1 MKIQAERY
9 AEYRL
14 WGDVVPFAEPDDSTK
29 TEHFLESDDGIDRL
43 TDVTVPSVTYYPV
56 SGKGP
61 HPAVIV
67 CPGGGYGILAWNH
80 EGIDLCSYFNSIGF
94 SAFLLKYRCPG
105 RRAAAHADAARA
117 IRFVRANADSF
128 NVSADRIGILGF
140 SAGGHLAATVTA
152 PASDVPYEPVDE
164 LDQLSFRP
172 DFSALIYPA
181 YLCDPETMTLY
192 PEFKIDANTPPTF
205 LIQAENDGIPV
216 ECSLTWFR
224 DMKRAGA
231 PAELH
236 CYATGG
242 HGYGILRTGEPIAD
256 WPCLAADW
264 FRRQANIK

>member
-1 MKIQAERY
+1 
-9 AEYRL
+9 
-14 WGDVVPFAEPDDSTK
+14 
-29 TEHFLESDDGIDRL
+29 
-43 TDVTVPSVTYYPV
+43 
-56 SGKGP
+56 
-61 HPAVIV
+61 
-67 CPGGGYGILAWNH
+67 
-80 EGIDLCSYFNSIGF
+80 
-94 SAFLLKYRCPG
+94 
-105 RRAAAHADAARA
+105 
-117 IRFVRANADSF
+117 
-128 NVSADRIGILGF
+128 
-140 SAGGHLAATVTA
+140 
-152 PASDVPYEPVDE
+152 
-164 LDQLSFRP
+164 
-172 DFSALIYPA
+172 
-181 YLCDPETMTLY
+181 MTLY